1 MKQQVT
7 ASIVIAFVLIVGAFL
22 LSRGSVE
29 SSKGTA
35 SNVSIINGKQI
46 IEINAKGGYS
56 PAVTTAKAGMPTVLK
71 VNTRGT
77 FDCSS
82 ALIIPSIGYRAH
94 LPQSGVTEIE
104 ILQQTPGSSMQGL
117 CSMGMYNFQIKF
129 N

>member
-7 ASIVIAFVLIVGAFL
+7 ASIFIAFVLIVGAFL
-22 LSRGSVE
+22 LSRGNAE

-35 SNVSIINGKQI
+35 NNVSIVNGKQI

-56 PAVTTAKAGMPTVLK
+56 PAVTAAKAGMSTILK
-71 VNTRGT
+71 VSTRGT

-82 ALIIPSIGYRAH
+82 ALIIPSIGYRSH

-104 ILQQTPGSSMQGL
+104 IPQQASGSSMQGL